1 VKQRFACLRKGQEV
15 EPYKAII
22 AARKGKQFNS
32 PSSIRLLLPPQ
43 FELERNGE
51 TFSSA
56 HLNPPPPDPLQS
68 TQHYKRLKLINPRF
82 MSFRDF

>member
-43 FELERNGE
+43 FELEKWQNLFFRAPQP
-51 TFSSA
+51 SA
-56 HLNPPPPDPLQS
+56 A
-68 TQHYKRLKLINPRF
+68 
-82 MSFRDF
+82 